1 MHEAT
6 DEDDTAGLGEDGA
19 ELAVKNLQH
28 SSQVWASLVATIGHL
43 MAFHKCCWQMLAWT
57 GVNGKLVPRSSDDT
71 NGSIHL
77 QDHRGVSSKIK
88 YKHHDKPNV
97 GLGFSLTPLGEQT
110 FEFEKR
116 LGQARACAVAIST
129 ASMSVTETWLAFVT
143 RVLPKVTYP
152 FMLT

>member
-1 MHEAT
+1 
-6 DEDDTAGLGEDGA
+6 
-19 ELAVKNLQH
+19 
-28 SSQVWASLVATIGHL
+28 
-43 MAFHKCCWQMLAWT
+43 MLAWT
-57 GVNGKLVPRSSDDT
+57 GANGKLVLRSSNDT

-97 GLGFSLTPLGEQT
+97 GLGFSLTPLGEQS

-116 LGQARACAVAIST
+116 LDQARACATAIAT
-129 ASMSVTETWLAFVT
+129 ARMSVTETWLAFVT

-152 FMLT
+152 FMLTRFTKKQLHRISVILDNVVLPKMGVNRKMARAVVYGPLDLGGIG